1 MTLKFNNEAI
11 KKHKSK
17 FVNKKNPVLTSFKLD
32 RHTKYKGLYLRE
44 YYNGEKHFVVK
55 FRLRG
60 DRLKGDKVF
69 PIGRFDPTIKQTIQT
84 QTTSKVKETNEIF
97 FGTKE
102 CEERL
107 FSIVKEHCD
116 DFGRWLKNPNDTVRF
131 TKVKDSK
138 TINEVIEAYCKKGF
152 PKIGKEEKYNGNGIR
167 QRALKL
173 IGYNKRVKFLE
184 YDDDEI
190 GDGYVRFRPYR
201 KERKPAPKDWD
212 ELFANYP
219 PGQNI
224 LTEEHENKHGVVSI
238 YDSKLGKLKI
248 EELTGQIIINYRK
261 DFETFYEKYAI
272 KELFRTLWR
281 FAISEGYIDSTIKP
295 DPTRDIQE
303 LKPRKKPYKYKLKVF
318 SPTVLKLLLDTAE
331 SLSPRFP
338 FQSEGVILM
347 GLTGLRREE
356 AFKLLKDDLQW
367 KHEITHTAEGK
378 KVETFG
384 KIILRSAITKMD
396 RDEEIDITEPIKNT
410 LKNILDMGTKT
421 PHNGYNYDL
430 SYYDALPWLF
440 GTTEVRVDKL
450 FDKDYRN
457 SKKTRLKTDKGVWIA
472 IKKEMR
478 QKLGIK
484 DEEEFLCTS
493 KMLRKTY
500 THECKK
506 ALQGRSD
513 LVKRHTRHI
522 NETILEE
529 AYDGAPKGEIR
540 DNAYTIGE
548 KLIQFAPKRRTA

>member
-1 MTLKFNNEAI
+1 M
-11 KKHKSK
+11 
-17 FVNKKNPVLTSFKLD
+17 
-32 RHTKYKGLYLRE
+32 
-44 YYNGEKHFVVK
+44 
-55 FRLRG
+55 
-60 DRLKGDKVF
+60 F
-69 PIGRFDPTIKQTIQT
+69 PII
-84 QTTSKVKETNEIF
+84 
-97 FGTKE
+97 
-102 CEERL
+102 
-107 FSIVKEHCD
+107 KEHCD
-116 DFGRWLKNPNDTVRF
+116 DFGRWIKNPNDTVRF

-138 TINEVIEAYCKKGF
+138 TIKEVIEAYCKKGF
-152 PKIGKEEKYNGNGIR
+152 PKMGKEEKYTGNSIR
-167 QRALKL
+167 QRACKL

-201 KERKPAPKDWD
+201 KERKPAPKDWT
-212 ELFANYP
+212 ELFTNYP

-224 LTEEHENKHGVVSI
+224 LTEEHQNKHGVVSI

-248 EELTGQIIINYRK
+248 EELTGQLIINYRK
-261 DFETFYEKYAI
+261 DFQTFYEKYAI

-331 SLSPRFP
+331 ELSPRFP

-356 AFKLLKDDLQW
+356 AYKLLKNDLLW
-367 KHEITHTAEGK
+367 KHKITYTKEGK

-410 LKNILDMGTKT
+410 LKNILDMGKRTQPKYT
-421 PHNGYNYDL
+421 YDL
-430 SYYDALPWLF
+430 SYYDALPWLL

-457 SKKTRLKTDKGVWIA
+457 SKKTRLKTDKGVWKA
-472 IKKEMR
+472 IKQEMR
-478 QKLGIK
+478 KKLGIK

-493 KMLRKTY
+493 KMLRKSY

-506 ALQGRSD
+506 ALHGRSD

-529 AYDGAPKGEIR
+529 AYDGAPKSEIR

-548 KLIQFAPKRRTA
+548 NLIQFAPKRRTG